1 MDEHRN
7 YVRSIPCPL
16 ASSNTSSRGTRELFS
31 LQQSRELSPKQ
42 TQPKQGNFAHLR
54 SNSEFHQKSDQ
65 FSNKREKEKSSG
77 RKSQRS
83 EKKARGQS
91 VESEGKGRGRIYEE
105 ILSLYSTAKLLAME
119 QRKKL

>member
-7 YVRSIPCPL
+7 YVRSIPGPL

-42 TQPKQGNFAHLR
+42 TQGNFAHLR

-65 FSNKREKEKSSG
+65 FSNKREKEKSSW